1 MKRSISVGKNLAAGV
16 ETMVYRV
23 PVGYTAEWV
32 LLYFH
37 NTTSSAKDITVQWHD
52 DNENINIPIL
62 NVYPSPGKEYF
73 KFNGEAKVVMDENDE
88 VRITTEATSNFSVV
102 CTFNLERKA

>member
-16 ETMVYRV
+16 ETMVYQV

-37 NTTSSAKDITVQWHD
+37 NTTSSAKDITVTWH
-52 DNENINIPIL
+52 NEDENLNVSIL
-62 NVYPSPGKEYF
+62 SVYPSPGKEYF

-88 VRITTEATSNFSVV
+88 VRITTEAASNFSVI

>member
-1 MKRSISVGKNLAAGV
+1 MKRSISVGKNLTAGV

-23 PVGYTAEWV
+23 PVGYTAEWE

-73 KFNGEAKVVMDENDE
+73 KFDGGAKVVLDENDE

>member
-23 PVGYTAEWV
+23 PVGYTAEWE

-52 DNENINIPIL
+52 DNENVNVAIL
-62 NVYPSPGKEYF
+62 NAYPSSAKEYF
-73 KFNGEAKVVMDENDE
+73 KFDGGAKVVMDENDE
-88 VRITTEATSNFSVV
+88 VRITTQSSSSFSVI

>member
-1 MKRSISVGKNLAAGV
+1 MKRSISVGKNLTAGV
-16 ETMVYRV
+16 ETMIYRV

-37 NTTSSAKDITVQWHD
+37 NTTASAKDITVQWHD
-52 DNENINIPIL
+52 DTENINVAIL
-62 NVYPSPGKEYF
+62 NEYPSPAKEYF

-88 VRITTEATSNFSVV
+88 VRITTEATSSFSVI